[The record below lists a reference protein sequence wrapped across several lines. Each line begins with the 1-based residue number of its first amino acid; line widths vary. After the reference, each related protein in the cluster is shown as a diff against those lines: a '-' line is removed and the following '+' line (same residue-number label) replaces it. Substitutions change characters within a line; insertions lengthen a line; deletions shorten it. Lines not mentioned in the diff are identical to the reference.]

1 MCSAHIPPPLRWKR
15 EEEEGKDISG
25 LLSQPRIVPPRLRRE
40 EGEKCMI
47 NHGWREGGNTCT
59 HTHWRARGAR
69 AGETALPSLV
79 DKHGCR
85 CRLSLSS
92 YDNITTVYIQC
103 IAFSCSREGARGGF
117 HREWLSCPKIKTGSA
132 GSVCKSVSPM
142 ITF

>member
-1 MCSAHIPPPLRWKR
+1 MHDQSRVERGR
-15 EEEEGKDISG
+15 EY
-25 LLSQPRIVPPRLRRE
+25 VY
-40 EGEKCMI
+40 
-47 NHGWREGGNTCT
+47 T
-59 HTHWRARGAR
+59 HTHTLEGRGAR
-69 AGETALPSLV
+69 AGEKALPSLV

-92 YDNITTVYIQC
+92 YDNMTTVYIQC

-117 HREWLSCPKIKTGSA
+117 HRERLFCPKIKTGSA